1 MAFLTQNQKIQLIQD
16 QHAEEIAHIK
26 ATYAQLP
33 TSFSSK
39 AKAYKALGFSYLGAI
54 ASSSKIEKSSKVVG
68 VDTYVLYLS
77 PADLAGQVFGRKW
90 NLCPFA
96 SAECR
101 MACLADSGRSKMD
114 SKAIIT
120 WARLKKSALWFYN
133 RELFMWLL
141 IEEIKAAQKKATKN
155 GNDFAVRLNGTSDI
169 LINQFQYDGQNIL
182 GLFPDVQFY
191 DYTKQPKQLVNAS
204 VYDNYH
210 VTFSYTG
217 HAKNEKIAMRTLILG
232 QANVAI
238 VFEKELPAFWNGFP
252 VIDGDNLN
260 GDYRPADELNG
271 QTTGLIV
278 GLKFKQVANAVDF
291 TDNPFIIA
299 LDDPR
304 RSNELDIDQNDDLFW
319 DTVMVKA

>member
-1 MAFLTQNQKIQLIQD
+1 MAFLTQNEKITLIQT
-16 QHAEEIAHIK
+16 QRASEIAAIK
-26 ATYAQLP
+26 ENYPQLP
-33 TSFSSK
+33 TKFSSR
-39 AKAYKALGFSYLGAI
+39 AAAYKALGFSYLGAI
-54 ASSSKIEKSSKVVG
+54 ASSSKIKKTTKVM
-68 VDTYVLYLS
+68 DILTYILYLS
-77 PADLAGQVFGRKW
+77 PADLAGQVFGKKW

-114 SKAIIT
+114 GKAIIT

-141 IEEIKAAQKKATKN
+141 IEELKAAQKKAAKQEKE
-155 GNDFAVRLNGTSDI
+155 FAVRLNGTSDI
-169 LINQFQYDGQNIL
+169 LINQFQYGGKNIL
-182 GLFPDVQFY
+182 ELFPDVQFY
-191 DYTKQPKQLVNAS
+191 DYTKQPKQLVNAN

-210 VTFSYTG
+210 LTFSYTG
-217 HAKNEKIAMRTLILG
+217 HAKNEKLALRTLFLG

-238 VFEKELPAFWNGFP
+238 VFEKELPKFWNGFS

-271 QTTGLIV
+271 QTTGLVV
-278 GLKFKQVANAVDF
+278 GLKFKQVANDVDF
-291 TDNPFIIA
+291 QNNPFIVA

-304 RSNELDIDQNDDLFW
+304 RSNGLDIDQNDDLFW
-319 DTVMVKA
+319 DNVMVPA